1 VNPIPTAVPA
11 DPPSLVELIA
21 RGTMDA
27 DLAALIWVL
36 VEGGVPV
43 VVAAPSDRLGAAAQ
57 LLKGLLASIRP
68 EVLGPDVAQ
77 PLTVTGVRKLI
88 RGTRA
93 GGILAAGSL
102 EDIYRALQ
110 APPLP
115 LSDDELTFL
124 GCVLI
129 LGAAQPAAAGAPGQ
143 PPRGRL
149 RVRAAHYVRPLAR
162 DAHGHAQRLGPAVL
176 ATWDDAEGHY
186 EHFSWGVLP
195 EIASRLD
202 RRGGDL
208 EQDLHH
214 RRDDLGGLASAGV
227 TALPEVRRLIAGYH
241 AGYGHPHDPA
251 TH

>member
-1 VNPIPTAVPA
+1 VKSLAEHGSVE
-11 DPPSLVELIA
+11 PPSLVELIA

-43 VVAAPSDRLGAAAQ
+43 VVAAPPGRLGAAAQ
-57 LLKGLLASIRP
+57 LLRGLLASLRP
-68 EVLGPDVAQ
+68 EALGPDVAQ

-102 EDIYRALQ
+102 EDVYRVFQ

-115 LSDDELTFL
+115 LSDDELSFL

-129 LGAAQPAAAGAPGQ
+129 LGATQSGSAGGASATT
-143 PPRGRL
+143 RGRL
-149 RVRAAHYVRPLAR
+149 RVRVAHYVRPLAR
-162 DAHGHAQRLGPAVL
+162 DAHGHSQRLGPAVL
-176 ATWDDAEGHY
+176 ATWDDDEGHY

-195 EIASRLD
+195 EIAARLD

-241 AGYGHPHDPA
+241 ASYGHPHPA